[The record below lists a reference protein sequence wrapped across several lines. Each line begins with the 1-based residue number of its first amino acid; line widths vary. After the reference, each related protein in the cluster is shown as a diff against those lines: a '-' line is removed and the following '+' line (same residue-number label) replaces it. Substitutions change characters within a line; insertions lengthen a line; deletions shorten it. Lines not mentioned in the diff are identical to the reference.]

1 MLRKK
6 PNKAQEKNKKLPL
19 RRTLSNTFL
28 PEPKITN
35 EGKEYVLP
43 GDLYFENVSF
53 RYPGAKDDTLKNIS
67 FQ

>member
-1 MLRKK
+1 
-6 PNKAQEKNKKLPL
+6 
-19 RRTLSNTFL
+19 L